1 MDLIVTDD
9 CVQKPAKTPKTATKL
24 KLTTPKAPEEGGK
37 KTPASKA
44 KKASTKKGKVAEE
57 AATAEAKEPEKQVDP
72 EQAKKKKEKEG
83 VYPECS
89 RSQFLR
95 SSCSLWL
102 VLFLRHK
109 LQKGFI
115 SRDQPP
121 KEDEMATM
129 ATYFDKLESHTD
141 LEVSIIRTTKINKV
155 LKMIVKL
162 NAIPRDEDFKF
173 RQRAMNILSAWKNV
187 LDSDVPPPSGEK
199 DAKPAANGVTKDDEA
214 AETPKLETEE
224 EKELETKTTQED
236 TPMADVDA
244 DKAEAPQSTD
254 AGDKE
259 TAEGDKPAE
268 EKSAEEKTVEAS
280 A

>member
-1 MDLIVTDD
+1 MYQTLVITYYLVM
-9 CVQKPAKTPKTATKL
+9 V
-24 KLTTPKAPEEGGK
+24 LT
-37 KTPASKA
+37 
-44 KKASTKKGKVAEE
+44 
-57 AATAEAKEPEKQVDP
+57 
-72 EQAKKKKEKEG
+72 
-83 VYPECS
+83 
-89 RSQFLR
+89 
-95 SSCSLWL
+95 LWI

-129 ATYFDKLESHTD
+129 ATYFDKLETHTD

-162 NAIPRDEDFKF
+162 NAIPRDEEFNF

-187 LDSDVPPPSGEK
+187 LDSDAPAAAGEK
-199 DAKPAANGVTKDDEA
+199 DAKPAANGVAKDDEA

-224 EKELETKTTQED
+224 EKEPETKATQED
-236 TPMADVDA
+236 TPMTDA
-244 DKAEAPQSTD
+244 DKAAPQPTD
-254 AGDKE
+254 AGQKE
-259 TAEGDKPAE
+259 ITEGDKPAE
-268 EKSAEEKTVEAS
+268 EKSAEEKTVEAT